1 MMKITR
7 LVSVLFFFLTSCCI
21 CANGNGKW
29 LAYKMMINGKVAKFV
44 LWQISIQQVGGG
56 GEGIGEDNVGK
67 DGDKVVGEYYGEVEA
82 EEMLRMDDFILLFE
96 GFW

>member
-1 MMKITR
+1 
-7 LVSVLFFFLTSCCI
+7 
-21 CANGNGKW
+21 
-29 LAYKMMINGKVAKFV
+29 MINGKLAKFV

-56 GEGIGEDNVGK
+56 GEDNVGK